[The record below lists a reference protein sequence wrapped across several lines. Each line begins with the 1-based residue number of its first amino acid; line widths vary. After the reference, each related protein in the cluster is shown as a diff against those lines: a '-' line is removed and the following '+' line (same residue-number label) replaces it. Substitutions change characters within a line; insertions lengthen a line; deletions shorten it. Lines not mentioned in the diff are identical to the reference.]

1 MSVIN
6 FDIVIIGSGMGGLVC
21 ADILGREGY
30 KVCVLEKNKQ
40 LGGCLQTYVRDKVIF
55 DSGVHYL
62 GGLGEGQN
70 LYQVFKY
77 LGILDKLKLQKME
90 EDVFDKIIIENDDK
104 EYVYAQGYENFIQQ
118 LLKDFPAEEKALR
131 QYCGKIKEICN
142 KFPLYNLRSGG
153 DFNEKNNVLE
163 INAKEYIESVT
174 TDKKLQAV
182 LAGNN
187 MLYVLQSDKTPFY
200 VHAMILN
207 SYIES
212 SWKCIDGGSVIAK
225 LIAKNIRNQGG
236 VIHKNA
242 EVTKIVV
249 EEAKV
254 SSVQMKDGTKI
265 FGRNFISNM
274 HPARTLEMTET
285 HLIKHAYRDRI
296 QNLENSIGGFLINIV
311 FKKDAFK
318 YHKNNFYF
326 HKDGRIWDMTKHT
339 EENWPLGYALFFS
352 ASSRSVEYAE
362 SLTVLA
368 YMKYDEVK
376 QWEKSFNT
384 VSDAEDRGESYEIF
398 KKQKAEILLNCVEE
412 KFPGLRSCIN
422 TYYTST
428 PLSYRDYIG
437 NDDGT
442 MYGFVKD
449 NRNPLKSF
457 ISPRTK
463 IPNLYF
469 TGQNLNLHGIL
480 GATMSGLVT
489 CSAVMGNESIVD
501 KIRNA

>member
-6 FDIVIIGSGMGGLVC
+6 FDIVVIGSGMGGLVC

-62 GGLGEGQN
+62 GGLGKGQN

-104 EYVYAQGYENFIQQ
+104 EYVYAQGYENFIQH

-131 QYCGKIKEICN
+131 HYCDKIKEVCS

-153 DFNEKNNVLE
+153 DFNEKNTVLE

-174 TDKKLQAV
+174 GDKKLQAV

-187 MLYVLQSDKTPFY
+187 MLYVLQAEKTPFY

-225 LIAKNIRNQGG
+225 LIAGNIREQGG
-236 VIHKNA
+236 VIHRNA

-249 EEAKV
+249 ENGEA
-254 SSVQMKDGTKI
+254 SYVQMKDGSQI
-265 FGRNFISNM
+265 YGGHVISNM
-274 HPARTLEMTET
+274 HPVRTLEMTKSD
-285 HLIKHAYRDRI
+285 LIKHAYRERI
-296 QNLENSIGGFLINIV
+296 LSLENSVGGFIINIV
-311 FKKDAFK
+311 FKKDSFK
-318 YHKNNFYF
+318 YHKNNFYY
-326 HKDGRIWDMTKHT
+326 HKDGRIWDPTEHT
-339 EENWPLGYALFFS
+339 EENWPLAYALFFS

-376 QWEKSFNT
+376 QWDKTFNT
-384 VSDAEDRGESYEIF
+384 VSETEDRGPDYEVF
-398 KKQKAEILLNCVEE
+398 KKKKAEILLDCVEE
-412 KFPGLRSCIN
+412 KFPGLRNCIK
-422 TYYTST
+422 TYYTAT

-442 MYGFVKD
+442 MYGIVKD
-449 NRNPLKSF
+449 NRNPLKTF

-463 IPNLYF
+463 IPNLYL

-480 GATMSGLVT
+480 GATMSALVT
-489 CSAVMGNESIVD
+489 CSAFLGNENIID